1 MQSVA
6 EVVDSSQAGERRRLK
21 EPDAAVPIVEIKGLR
36 KTYYKP
42 DGTVMVEAL
51 RGIDITVCKGELL
64 AIMGPSGSGKSTLLT
79 ILGCL
84 DRPTEGLFKLGGRD
98 IREMNDE
105 ELSRFRGR
113 TVGFVFQSFN
123 LISQHSILDNA
134 AVPLFYQGVPPA
146 ERAKRAAEK
155 LRLVGL
161 DDRAHHRPIEL
172 SGGQQQRAAIARA
185 LVTEPLLLL
194 ADEPTGNL
202 DTVTGQQILSLF
214 DDLHERGATIIM
226 VTHDPT
232 VAARCRRV
240 IRLRDGVVESDTL
253 NP

>member
-1 MQSVA
+1 M
-6 EVVDSSQAGERRRLK
+6 
-21 EPDAAVPIVEIKGLR
+21 PIVEIKGLR

-146 ERAKRAAEK
+146 ERARRAAEK